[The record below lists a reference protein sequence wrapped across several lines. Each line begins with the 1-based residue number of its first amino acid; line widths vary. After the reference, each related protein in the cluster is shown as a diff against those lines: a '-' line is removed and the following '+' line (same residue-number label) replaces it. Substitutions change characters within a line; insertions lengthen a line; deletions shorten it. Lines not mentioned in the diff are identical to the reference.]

1 MIRLFEPFAGR
12 ALRALL
18 ECAAALTLTLAGAP
32 ALADAVPGMA
42 ASPDRHLSYDPSPV
56 TVRFQYR
63 DGTRDLQI
71 PRKYIVFASGG
82 FSSLDGPI
90 PDLIET
96 TAIKIVFT
104 YPDGEAWTVATRDY
118 MREHGVSAHQA
129 AVDMRQQMNIVQLR
143 ATNNFFNMDIVRQD
157 YYVKT
162 TEGKIG
168 ELGILEY
175 MVGGGSQT
183 LFLGSEE
190 QEFLRVRCH
199 NPRNHWWFCKYD
211 ARLTDKL
218 VFSADLIDFRIFGGV
233 DFANER
239 IRMIK
244 RKLCS
249 FTETC

>member
-18 ECAAALTLTLAGAP
+18 GCAAALTLTLAGPP
-32 ALADAVPGMA
+32 ALADAVPGIGA
-42 ASPDRHLSYDPSPV
+42 WENYHKSYDPSPV

-129 AVDMRQQMNIVQLR
+129 AVDMRERMNIVEMLPANR
-143 ATNNFFNMDIVRQD
+143 TVSL
-157 YYVKT
+157 
-162 TEGKIG
+162 TELIERRRSRHGAGFSGKSGLI
-168 ELGILEY
+168 EY
-175 MVGGGSQT
+175 QIGGGFST
-183 LFLGSEE
+183 LYFGRTED
-190 QEFLRVRCH
+190 EFLQVTCY
-199 NPRNHWWFCKYD
+199 NPGRAAWLCKYN
-211 ARLTDKL
+211 AHASPELFFR
-218 VFSADLIDFRIFGGV
+218 ADFIDFRIFGGV